1 MKKLLFSL
9 SISCALIYSCE
20 KPAEATTATINFIE
34 PAVGDTIH
42 LGEELHV
49 EGTVSGDGELH
60 GYTLKI
66 ENTITSE
73 IVKTGSTSN
82 HAKSYVFHEHWVN
95 NVSEPSLMKVTL
107 EVELNQ
113 DGKKT
118 SKELNVVCLP
128 N

>member
-9 SISCALIYSCE
+9 SISCALIYSCD

-42 LGEELHV
+42 L
-49 EGTVSGDGELH
+49 GELH

-107 EVELNQ
+107 EVELNH

>member
-9 SISCALIYSCE
+9 ILISLFAFSCE
-20 KPAEATTATINFIE
+20 KHTEASTATINFIE

-107 EVELNQ
+107 EVELNH